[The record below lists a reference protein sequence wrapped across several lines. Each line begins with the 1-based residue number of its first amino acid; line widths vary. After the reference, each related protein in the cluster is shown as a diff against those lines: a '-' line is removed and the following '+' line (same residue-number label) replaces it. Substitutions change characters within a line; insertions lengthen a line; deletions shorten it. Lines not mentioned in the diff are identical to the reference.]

1 MLRILQDNCEKFKAD
16 MDAGAIAQILMEK
29 GVISRSLQ
37 KAITDARSKEEGNDF
52 LYEDV
57 FRYGTQ
63 DTLMTVC
70 EVAVTGASQ
79 KMVALGQFLV
89 DKLETGLLNL
99 NVKELIPNFTCKN
112 VLTQKGLKTPLFLDK
127 HT

>member
-1 MLRILQDNCEKFKAD
+1 
-16 MDAGAIAQILMEK
+16 MDARAIAQILMEK

-37 KAITDARSKEEGNDF
+37 KTITDARSKEEQNDF
-52 LYEDV
+52 LYEDL

-70 EVAVTGASQ
+70 EVAVTGASE
-79 KMVALGQFLV
+79 KMVVLRQFLV
-89 DKLETGLLNL
+89 EELERGLLNL

-112 VLTQKGLKTPLFLDK
+112 VITQNGLKTPLFLDK
-127 HT
+127 HA

>member
-1 MLRILQDNCEKFKAD
+1 MHVVHHLLSHFVVLMILQDNYERFKAD

-37 KAITDARSKEEGNDF
+37 KAITNARSKEEGNEI

-57 FRYGTQ
+57 IRYGTQ

-89 DKLETGLLNL
+89 EEMERGSLNL
-99 NVKELIPNFTCKN
+99 NVKLGTYSQ
-112 VLTQKGLKTPLFLDK
+112 LRL
-127 HT
+127 

>member
-1 MLRILQDNCEKFKAD
+1 MLRILQDNYERFKAD

-37 KAITDARSKEEGNDF
+37 KVITNATSKEERNKI

-63 DTLMTVC
+63 DILMTVC

-79 KMVALGQFLV
+79 KMVELGQFLV
-89 DKLETGLLNL
+89 EELERGLLNL
-99 NVKELIPNFTCKN
+99 NVKQLISNFTCKN
-112 VLTQKGLKTPLFLDK
+112 VLA
-127 HT
+127 